1 MRHKR
6 LWAAVLALMLVFSL
20 SACGG
25 ENATTAPT
33 ETDTA
38 EPTPTPEPASLT
50 GKYLKG

>member
-6 LWAAVLALMLVFSL
+6 LLAAVLALMLVFSL

-38 EPTPTPEPASLT
+38 ELPPPRSLPALQ
-50 GKYLKG
+50 GNI